1 VGQTKSA
8 RKVQNSMRCDIKR
21 TSQTSTEYSTQTASE
36 HSFFSAHGTFSKT
49 KINNKMGAE
58 YIKPWR
64 LVN

>member
-1 VGQTKSA
+1 
-8 RKVQNSMRCDIKR
+8 MRCDIKG
-21 TSQTSTEYSTQTASE
+21 TSQTSTEYSTQTAAE

-49 KINNKMGAE
+49 KISNKMGAE